1 MAKALSEGVTETA
14 GPTFALHPKVKE
26 AEETLFGI
34 WVAADEAI
42 REIVSILPLARD
54 TKALLSGPP
63 GAGKSVLIEGIG
75 KTYFGGEVI
84 GKVQADPSLT
94 PDDCLYKLDLAKL
107 IRGEDEK
114 VVPRRVVTSRLKW
127 LNEFARANNVLQDAF
142 LGLLSEREV
151 EYRDQKFTSPNFLC
165 LADYNPAELGG
176 EQDLSWPIADRFDAL
191 VEIPTLSL
199 LKRVS
204 LTLSKYQGK
213 HLKDLRGSYSNVL
226 TSEEMQSVWDD
237 VEKVT
242 VPQPVSVLTEMLME
256 AITGCVY
263 DRSRV
268 STLYKEKCS
277 VGRCVPPDTLIIGN
291 PSAQMISTIKVGDS
305 VFTHT
310 GKFQKVT
317 QVLSRPYNG
326 PLMNIRTRLSSSPVR
341 LTPEHRLLV
350 RRVEKCRYDNVRC
363 LPRST
368 GCRCRR
374 APSKQLP
381 PPQWVEA
388 KDVTRYD
395 YLLYPVP
402 SYDTKDTRVLR
413 LEEWTK
419 KPFTTTIV
427 EGRKYL
433 YPYEHAVPEAVLRY
447 VSRNKNYRR
456 FWEAER
462 KFGINRLKIRLAYF
476 ASIGR
481 FRVGNKRLAKLP
493 QGSARAVV
501 PTAPS
506 FMRIAGLYLAEGYIS
521 ENDVVF
527 CFGTSEKE
535 KALALDTQKRIKEK
549 FWVTP
554 RIVKVRTGTLVVV
567 GNRLLA
573 SAFKNLFGTGALNK
587 HLPQWM
593 MQLPLGKVQALVDG
607 YWDGDGFKCADKK
620 VVTSVSGTL
629 IFQIRDLL
637 LRLGELP
644 SLTTRAPRKAPL
656 LGRSVNTHTQ
666 YLLTVPSHR
675 KPWRGFVQDGF
686 VHVPVRSVR
695 TFDYDGIVHNLEVE
709 GDNSYCTTYSALH
722 NCAFWNEVCSKIER
736 PASFRATDALVSLGK
751 ARAWREKRTEI
762 SVDDILFLFPY
773 VLAHRAKVKAQ
784 FLLPYGGDTLA
795 FYKKE
800 VNDTYE
806 AKAEVW
812 KRAMGYFYEAFR
824 GNKDAI
830 SKIRD
835 MADRDLAVKGL
846 FANFEEHI
854 VEILNE
860 LASSKG
866 AFTGKELAEAE
877 EYLKLLSGGEAGSL
891 LSQARGTAREA
902 DSHRRQGQLP
912 ETRPPEAR
920 RDGTECRV
928 RGLRGVPW
936 EEVRCG
942 HQHRR
947 RQAFVH

>member
-277 VGRCVPPDTLIIGN
+277 VGRC
-291 PSAQMISTIKVGDS
+291 S
-305 VFTHT
+305 
-310 GKFQKVT
+310 
-317 QVLSRPYNG
+317 
-326 PLMNIRTRLSSSPVR
+326 
-341 LTPEHRLLV
+341 
-350 RRVEKCRYDNVRC
+350 
-363 LPRST
+363 
-368 GCRCRR
+368 
-374 APSKQLP
+374 
-381 PPQWVEA
+381 
-388 KDVTRYD
+388 
-395 YLLYPVP
+395 
-402 SYDTKDTRVLR
+402 
-413 LEEWTK
+413 
-419 KPFTTTIV
+419 
-427 EGRKYL
+427 
-433 YPYEHAVPEAVLRY
+433 
-447 VSRNKNYRR
+447 
-456 FWEAER
+456 
-462 KFGINRLKIRLAYF
+462 
-476 ASIGR
+476 
-481 FRVGNKRLAKLP
+481 
-493 QGSARAVV
+493 
-501 PTAPS
+501 
-506 FMRIAGLYLAEGYIS
+506 
-521 ENDVVF
+521 
-527 CFGTSEKE
+527 
-535 KALALDTQKRIKEK
+535 
-549 FWVTP
+549 
-554 RIVKVRTGTLVVV
+554 
-567 GNRLLA
+567 
-573 SAFKNLFGTGALNK
+573 
-587 HLPQWM
+587 
-593 MQLPLGKVQALVDG
+593 
-607 YWDGDGFKCADKK
+607 
-620 VVTSVSGTL
+620 
-629 IFQIRDLL
+629 
-637 LRLGELP
+637 
-644 SLTTRAPRKAPL
+644 
-656 LGRSVNTHTQ
+656 
-666 YLLTVPSHR
+666 
-675 KPWRGFVQDGF
+675 
-686 VHVPVRSVR
+686 
-695 TFDYDGIVHNLEVE
+695 
-709 GDNSYCTTYSALH
+709 
-722 NCAFWNEVCSKIER
+722 FWNEVCSKIER

-877 EYLKLLSGGEAGSL
+877 EYLKLLSAEKQGVYSPKLGELREKLTLTVDRDSYLRLVLPKLAEMEPNAASVVSGEYHGKKFDADISTDDVR
-891 LSQARGTAREA
+891 LSFTDSETAE
-902 DSHRRQGQLP
+902 
-912 ETRPPEAR
+912 
-920 RDGTECRV
+920 RV
-928 RGLRGVPW
+928 RRIANNKK
-936 EEVRCG
+936 EVKPES
-942 HQHRR
+942 
-947 RQAFVH
+947 